1 MSDSHPDQTT
11 NPADAAD
18 DGQLSGEPLRYPTD
32 HVVGVLDTEQQVAEA
47 VAALTAGGFM
57 EAEVQVASGAAAADR
72 LNAGTGRVGLGN
84 LAVRVAERL
93 GIANDEMRLK
103 DRHEE
108 ALRDGRFVILVATPT
123 DDRKDRAAQLLF
135 ERGAHTLA
143 YMGRFTI
150 EGFVP
155 PSSR

>member
-1 MSDSHPDQTT
+1 MTDSHPDRTT
-11 NPADAAD
+11 NRADTAPGD
-18 DGQLSGEPLRYPTD
+18 DPSGEPLRYPTN
-32 HVVGVLDTEQQVAEA
+32 HVVGVLDTEQQVADA
-47 VAALTAGGFM
+47 VAALTGGGFL
-57 EAEVQVASGAAAADR
+57 ESEVQVATGSAAADR
-72 LNAGTGRVGLGN
+72 LNAGTGRAGLGN

-123 DDRKDRAAQLLF
+123 DDRKDRAAQLLR

-155 PSSR
+155 PSRP

>member
-1 MSDSHPDQTT
+1 MSDSHPDRTT
-11 NPADAAD
+11 NPADAAG
-18 DGQLSGEPLRYPTD
+18 DGHHAGEPLRYPTD
-32 HVVGVLDTEQQVAEA
+32 HVVGVLDTEQQVADA

-57 EAEVQVASGAAAADR
+57 ASEEQVASGAAAADR
-72 LNAGTGRVGLGN
+72 LNASTGRVGLGK

-108 ALRDGRFVILVATPT
+108 ALRDGRFVILVATPM

-135 ERGAHTLA
+135 EGGAHTLA

-155 PSSR
+155 PRSR